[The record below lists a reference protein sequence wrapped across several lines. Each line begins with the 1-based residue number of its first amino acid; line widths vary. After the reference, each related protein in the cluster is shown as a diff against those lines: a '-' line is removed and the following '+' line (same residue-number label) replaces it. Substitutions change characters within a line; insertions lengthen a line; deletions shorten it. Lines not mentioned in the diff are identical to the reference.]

1 MYNPQPGYGPPQPYG
16 QPTPYGPPPQRAPFV
31 IPGQIVAIAFGV
43 VALAG
48 LLCTL
53 LPMWTLDVNPADF
66 ERGRYGSESDLAN
79 SLVKIHVGF
88 YDWLI
93 SSAPVLAMIPL
104 ALAVAVAVAVIQIIR
119 KGADREMWG
128 ASAAFAVCAL
138 VLAASVAIRPSS
150 AAEVSG
156 PLARELKPREL
167 DQASGVDVGYGPGL
181 IIAVIALVVV
191 CGIAAWQYIATSK
204 AASA

>member
-16 QPTPYGPPPQRAPFV
+16 PPPPQRAPFV
-31 IPGQIVAIAFGV
+31 ISGHVIAIAFGV

-66 ERGRYGSESDLAN
+66 ERGRYGSESDLAG
-79 SLVKIHVGF
+79 SLVKVHVGF

-93 SSAPVLAMIPL
+93 SAAPVLAMIPL
-104 ALAVAVAVAVIQIIR
+104 ALAVAVAVAVIQILR

-128 ASAAFAVCAL
+128 FSAAFAVCAL
-138 VLAASVAIRPSS
+138 VLAVSVAIRPSS
-150 AAEVSG
+150 VAEVSG
-156 PLARELKPREL
+156 PLARELGPRDL

-191 CGIAAWQYIATSK
+191 CGIAAWQYLATAK
-204 AASA
+204 AASAQG